1 MGTIKPIMVVSGF
14 PSSSANLFAN
24 SAQHRA
30 SHRCW
35 NVHCRE
41 QPLQQAKLLG
51 SFQQISLHAQRDAS
65 CECWIMTKPH
75 RASAPWKHLKP
86 KTEISVPYFSYS
98 KIQVGRAACLPGPSG
113 WFLIPTGL
121 IQGTWE
127 LSLLLAWVIM
137 WKQLQESQIFPKKD
151 TLFQYC
157 RTIYLLPLLWD
168 FSKRENAL
176 FLRLY
181 LASAAS
187 ERTKQ
192 VLDTYLDIKE
202 WRCFNDNNEARATR
216 D

>member
-127 LSLLLAWVIM
+127 LSITLAGLSYNVKTTARVPNISKEGHSLSILQNHIFITIIMGLL
-137 WKQLQESQIFPKKD
+137 Q
-151 TLFQYC
+151 
-157 RTIYLLPLLWD
+157 
-168 FSKRENAL
+168 KRECPI
-176 FLRLY
+176 F
-181 LASAAS
+181 
-187 ERTKQ
+187 EV
-192 VLDTYLDIKE
+192 VLSISSQWKNQTSSGYIPGH
-202 WRCFNDNNEARATR
+202 
-216 D
+216 